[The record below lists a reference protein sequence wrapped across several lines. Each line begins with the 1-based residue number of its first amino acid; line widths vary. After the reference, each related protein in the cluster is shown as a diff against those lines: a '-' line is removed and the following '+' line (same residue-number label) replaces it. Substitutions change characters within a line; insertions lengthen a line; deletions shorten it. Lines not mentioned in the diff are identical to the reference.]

1 MSQVVEGSRRPAISA
16 TSIILI
22 IIDVE
27 MISTSTVV
35 EDAIIP
41 FYLGIRKKAHILKS
55 LCRFGVGSIF
65 CYYFIMYQN
74 INRKKSSVRKDQFLG
89 LWQLQMHLVILISKE
104 QS

>member
-1 MSQVVEGSRRPAISA
+1 
-16 TSIILI
+16 
-22 IIDVE
+22 

-41 FYLGIRKKAHILKS
+41 VYLGIRKKRHILKS
-55 LCRFGVGSIF
+55 LGRFGVGSII

-74 INRKKSSVRKDQFLG
+74 INRSKDQFLG
-89 LWQLQMHLVILISKE
+89 LWQLQMHFVILISKE